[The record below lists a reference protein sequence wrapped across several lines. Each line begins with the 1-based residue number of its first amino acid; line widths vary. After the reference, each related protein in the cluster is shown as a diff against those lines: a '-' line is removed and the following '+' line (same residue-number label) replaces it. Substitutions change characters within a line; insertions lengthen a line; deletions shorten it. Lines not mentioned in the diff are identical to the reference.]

1 MISSVS
7 LPSCRFTSVTT
18 TSAILAA
25 APAVQVP
32 PSARTF
38 SSREHSNPMPAAR
51 HEESLL
57 RKVDGWQSLDLTAA
71 EPNLDPAG
79 MPR

>member
-7 LPSCRFTSVTT
+7 LPTCRFTPVTS

-51 HEESLL
+51 HEERLL

-79 MPR
+79 VPR